1 MSLMKRRKLVHTS
14 PKMLSG
20 GQKQRVAIARAVINK
35 PDIILADEP
44 TGNVDKKM
52 AKRLLFLFEEM
63 NKLGTTVLIA
73 THNEDLVRKTKHK
86 VIKLKNGKAEYN

>member
-1 MSLMKRRKLVHTS
+1 
-14 PKMLSG
+14 
-20 GQKQRVAIARAVINK
+20 
-35 PDIILADEP
+35 
-44 TGNVDKKM
+44 
-52 AKRLLFLFEEM
+52 M